1 MTGQLSTTHSFDGA
15 DQGFLASYFPDL
27 LDSPLFR
34 PPPPDSG
41 RLNGTFRLP
50 MGYQMDH
57 IYYCECCT
65 TRFYCLFVFR
75 FWRGKRLGCLNN
87 RKGQRQLHR
96 KLDGEAKQF
105 GYGWNVSL
113 YLSYECRFS
122 CHSCFSNRRKFDY
135 TAGGRMQEKIS
146 RISPLSFILP

>member
-34 PPPPDSG
+34 PPPPNFG

-57 IYYCECCT
+57 IYYCERCT
-65 TRFYCLFVFR
+65 TKLAFFSAFGEG
-75 FWRGKRLGCLNN
+75 RGSV
-87 RKGQRQLHR
+87 
-96 KLDGEAKQF
+96 A
-105 GYGWNVSL
+105 
-113 YLSYECRFS
+113 
-122 CHSCFSNRRKFDY
+122 
-135 TAGGRMQEKIS
+135 
-146 RISPLSFILP
+146 